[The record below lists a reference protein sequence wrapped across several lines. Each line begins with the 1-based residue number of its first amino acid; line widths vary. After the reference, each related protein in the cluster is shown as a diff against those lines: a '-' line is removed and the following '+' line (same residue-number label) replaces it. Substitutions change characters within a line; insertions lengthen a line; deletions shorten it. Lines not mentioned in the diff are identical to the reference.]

1 MKKVNHTIY
10 TYLFIGVGVLNLL
23 SCTKYDTPAAIERDI
38 LENGDSNVKRRV
50 LWINMEGAVG
60 QIVKNHIPTHI
71 NAMLPHSKYTFE
83 SLSDNR
89 IQEDPDAEDA
99 TNWTTLLTGMNAATH
114 RVMDDSYIPNL
125 DVDPSNPEQKVN
137 YYPNV
142 ITHITDSYPSAKTLC
157 VTPYRNLNGNMLNNA
172 YRTVTS
178 TSDEESRDLVIASI
192 KNEDMNFTL
201 VSFTG
206 LAEQGKSGGFSAN
219 NTAYIDALNTLDGYI
234 GECLE
239 AINGREGVENEDWL
253 VVITSGHGGKADGSW
268 LGASQ
273 EERNTMCIFY
283 YQGYASVE
291 MKGTTL
297 YGVLFDQNNSARLAD
312 PDQIYSAGQGR
323 SLSVEALMR
332 FEQGPTGGFGGS
344 GWQGMIRKRSWSFH
358 RERTEVV
365 FRMEQGE
372 KGKNAIQKNFTT
384 LTNSL
389 WHSYQLGIHALTDST
404 KGYLM
409 MYDGEI
415 KVRETSNTAGYLEDK
430 NDLQIGGT
438 SIPTNYYITE
448 LRIWDKM
455 LDDKTF
461 EDLYSELNIPSTH
474 SEYKHLVGYW
484 KFTPDQLMNGNTFKN
499 QVEGMP
505 DLVFNTTP
513 HIVEFA
519 NTLPSQRQSGNLI
532 IENAMI
538 VPQVLYWLNVGQI
551 STMDG
556 FSFIDNFNREEE
568 WREIE

>member
-1 MKKVNHTIY
+1 
-10 TYLFIGVGVLNLL
+10 
-23 SCTKYDTPAAIERDI
+23 
-38 LENGDSNVKRRV
+38 
-50 LWINMEGAVG
+50 
-60 QIVKNHIPTHI
+60 
-71 NAMLPHSKYTFE
+71 
-83 SLSDNR
+83 
-89 IQEDPDAEDA
+89 
-99 TNWTTLLTGMNAATH
+99 
-114 RVMDDSYIPNL
+114 
-125 DVDPSNPEQKVN
+125 
-137 YYPNV
+137 
-142 ITHITDSYPSAKTLC
+142 
-157 VTPYRNLNGNMLNNA
+157 
-172 YRTVTS
+172 
-178 TSDEESRDLVIASI
+178 IASI

-219 NTAYIDALNTLDGYI
+219 NTAYIDALNNLDGYI

-474 SEYKHLVGYW
+474 SEYKHIVGYW